1 VKLLDVFALASIVVV
16 ETDPVARERI
26 ARELKELGY
35 AVSESAEVTSVP
47 DLQPNP
53 YQEIISA
60 GGVSID
66 TAGHRV
72 IVDGD
77 YVTLAPREY
86 RLMVFLLS
94 NQDRVFSRKQLLVHV
109 WDRDASV
116 GPRTVDVHIRRLRSV
131 LEPYGYD
138 RYVQTVRGTGYGFSL
153 KS

>member
-26 ARELKELGY
+26 ARELRELGY
-35 AVSESAEVTSVP
+35 AVSESVEVTPVP

-66 TAGHRV
+66 TVGHRV

-86 RLMVFLLS
+86 RLMMFLLS
-94 NQDRVFSRKQLLVHV
+94 NQDRVRCFSRFA
-109 WDRDASV
+109 DRRC
-116 GPRTVDVHIRRLRSV
+116 PYTTVAQCARALRL
-131 LEPYGYD
+131 
-138 RYVQTVRGTGYGFSL
+138 
-153 KS
+153 